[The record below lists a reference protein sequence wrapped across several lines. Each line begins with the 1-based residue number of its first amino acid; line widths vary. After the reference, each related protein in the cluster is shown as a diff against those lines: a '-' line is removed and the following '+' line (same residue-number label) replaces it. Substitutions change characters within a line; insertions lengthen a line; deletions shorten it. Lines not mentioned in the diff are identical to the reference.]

1 MRKLLLLTFFLTSFV
16 GLACEHCN
24 VYLNISPGDFK
35 NSFGIFKRSRTMLGD
50 YNLSGQNYLKHASHN
65 SQSGFLGS
73 QVLERYN
80 IYEVRGNFYFKER
93 WNTIVVF
100 PFVQNIQYINDVA
113 KYNVSG
119 AGDPM
124 FLQRFQLYN
133 TKLTEDTSKFVHRVT
148 VGIGLK
154 MPLGSIDREYLY
166 GKPNLDLQPGTG
178 SWDALGS
185 FSYVVRKQK
194 IGLIFNS
201 NIKLNSANENK
212 YQYGNTT
219 NVTAN
224 VFCMFNLKEVTFV
237 PFFGAYYESAKYDR
251 QSEIYS
257 DTGGNS
263 WYSDFGFKLNVK
275 NILLTS
281 NVQFA
286 FENNLN
292 GTNQLVPKA
301 RLIIGLNY
309 LLK

>member
-1 MRKLLLLTFFLTSFV
+1 MRKLLLLTFLLISLV

-24 VYLNISPGDFK
+24 VYLNISPGDYK
-35 NSFGIFKRSRTMLGD
+35 NSFGIFMRSRTMLGD
-50 YNLSGQNYLKHASHN
+50 YNLNGQNYLKHTSHN
-65 SQSGFLGS
+65 SQSGFLGNN
-73 QVLERYN
+73 VREKYN
-80 IYEVRGNFYFKER
+80 IYEVRGSFYFKER
-93 WNTIVVF
+93 WNTIIVL
-100 PFVQNIQYINDVA
+100 PFVQNVQYINDIA

-124 FLQRFQLYN
+124 VLQRFQLYN
-133 TKLTEDTSKFVHRVT
+133 TKLAEDTSKFVHRVT
-148 VGIGLK
+148 VGVGLK

-194 IGLIFNS
+194 VGLIFNS
-201 NIKLNSANENK
+201 TIKLNSANENK

-224 VFCMFNLKEVTFV
+224 VFYMFNLKEVTFV
-237 PFFGAYYESAKYDR
+237 PFYGTYYEKANYDR
-251 QSEIYS
+251 NLDIYR
-257 DTGGNS
+257 DTGGSS
-263 WYSDFGFKLNVK
+263 WYSDIGFKLNVK

>member
-1 MRKLLLLTFFLTSFV
+1 
-16 GLACEHCN
+16 
-24 VYLNISPGDFK
+24 
-35 NSFGIFKRSRTMLGD
+35 
-50 YNLSGQNYLKHASHN
+50 
-65 SQSGFLGS
+65 
-73 QVLERYN
+73 
-80 IYEVRGNFYFKER
+80 
-93 WNTIVVF
+93 
-100 PFVQNIQYINDVA
+100 
-113 KYNVSG
+113 
-119 AGDPM
+119 
-124 FLQRFQLYN
+124 
-133 TKLTEDTSKFVHRVT
+133 
-148 VGIGLK
+148 

-185 FSYVVRKQK
+185 FSYVVRKQQ

-224 VFCMFNLKEVTFV
+224 VFYMFRIRKATFV
-237 PFFGAYYESAKYDR
+237 PFFGTYYESAKYDR